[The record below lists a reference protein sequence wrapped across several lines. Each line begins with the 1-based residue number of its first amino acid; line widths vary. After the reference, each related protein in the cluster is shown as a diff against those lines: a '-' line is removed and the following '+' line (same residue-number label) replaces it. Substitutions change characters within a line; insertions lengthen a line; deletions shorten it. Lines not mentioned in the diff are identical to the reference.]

1 MLFNITIYTYL
12 YLYLSD
18 IPKNHIALGLL
29 SYYRHLSNIFYFVYY
44 VYLHD
49 NLQLAQRRTVK
60 NVTTFQ
66 NRKFKFNH
74 LHKLSLNM
82 KSNIISHGI
91 KNFWIGIYCWSHL
104 CLVLRVSRNQDFY
117 CVFGY
122 ADICNEVEL
131 NRDPIN
137 AAAFISSIFPRHITV
152 HSSGSTGILENIYK
166 GLISTKIMLL
176 SF

>member
-1 MLFNITIYTYL
+1 
-12 YLYLSD
+12 
-18 IPKNHIALGLL
+18 
-29 SYYRHLSNIFYFVYY
+29 
-44 VYLHD
+44 
-49 NLQLAQRRTVK
+49 
-60 NVTTFQ
+60 
-66 NRKFKFNH
+66 
-74 LHKLSLNM
+74 M
-82 KSNIISHGI
+82 KSNIVSHGI
-91 KNFWIGIYCWSHL
+91 KNFWIGIHCWSHL

-152 HSSGSTGILENIYK
+152 HSTGSTGLLGI
-166 GLISTKIMLL
+166 ISTKLMLL

>member
-12 YLYLSD
+12 YLYLSG
-18 IPKNHIALGLL
+18 IPKNHIGLDL
-29 SYYRHLSNIFYFVYY
+29 SDIFYFVYY

-82 KSNIISHGI
+82 KSNIVSHGI

-152 HSSGSTGILENIYK
+152 Q
-166 GLISTKIMLL
+166 
-176 SF
+176 

>member
-1 MLFNITIYTYL
+1 MIFFYL
-12 YLYLSD
+12 VW
-18 IPKNHIALGLL
+18 N
-29 SYYRHLSNIFYFVYY
+29 

-49 NLQLAQRRTVK
+49 ILQLAQWRTVK

-82 KSNIISHGI
+82 KSNIVSHGI
-91 KNFWIGIYCWSHL
+91 KNFWIGIHCWSHL

-152 HSSGSTGILENIYK
+152 HTTGNTDILGNI
-166 GLISTKIMLL
+166 
-176 SF
+176 